1 MDRQSTNSLPQ
12 KTDHHIPGPS
22 FPTSGETVS
31 KVYRRG
37 THRCVNPAET
47 LDRVGPRLAQMGITR
62 IANITGL
69 DRIGIPV
76 ALACRPNSRSLS
88 VSQGKGATL
97 DAAKASAAMES
108 IELYHA
114 ENIRLPL
121 RLSSY
126 EDLRRTERVVDVA
139 DLPLTKNGLFHKHR
153 RLLWIE
159 GRDLLHNENVWVP
172 YEMVSTDFTLPF
184 PEGYGCFPP
193 NSNGLA
199 SGNSLM
205 EAISHGLCEVVER
218 DALTLWSLHSAE
230 ERSRTEVDLKT
241 VSEELCLELLEKFA
255 KANVEV
261 RVWDVTSDIKLP
273 SFRCLIAESSQ
284 DLMHFGYSG
293 RGFGCHPSRDVAL
306 SRALTEA
313 AQARL
318 TYIAGSRDDVSR
330 AGYQRMRNGG
340 TKPLSLDTE
349 PPARRDYAS
358 ILDFD
363 GRTLVD
369 DLQQELNLLADCGV
383 RRVIVID
390 LTHDELQIPVVKVVI
405 PGLEGVIFE
414 DDYSPGS
421 RAAAGPK
428 HNERHHLHGSHFVGD
443 IG

>member
-1 MDRQSTNSLPQ
+1 MDRQLTKSDPQ
-12 KTDHHIPGPS
+12 KAADCISRILSSSPVVAKS
-22 FPTSGETVS
+22 
-31 KVYRRG
+31 YRRG
-37 THRCVNPAET
+37 THRCVDPGET
-47 LDRVGPRLAQMGITR
+47 LERVTPHLAQMGITR

-126 EDLRRTERVVDVA
+126 EDLRRTERVVEVG
-139 DLPLTKNGLFHKHR
+139 DLPLTKDGLFHKHR

-159 GRDLLHNENVWVP
+159 GHDLLHDENVWVP
-172 YEMVSTDFTLPF
+172 FEMVSTDFTLPF

-199 SGNSLM
+199 SGNTLT

-218 DALTLWSLHSAE
+218 DAITLWSLLGAE
-230 ERSRTEVDLKT
+230 DRTQTEVNLDT
-241 VSEELCLELLEKFA
+241 VSDDLCRELLNKFA
-255 KANVEV
+255 QAKVAV

-273 SFRCLIAESSQ
+273 CFRCLIAESNQ
-284 DLMHFGYSG
+284 DLTHFGYAG

-330 AGYQRMRNGG
+330 SGYERMRNAAAK
-340 TKPLSLDTE
+340 TSSSETE
-349 PPARRDYAS
+349 PPAQRPYFS

-363 GRTLVD
+363 GHTLTD
-369 DLQQELNLLADCGV
+369 DLQQELNLLTAGGTN
-383 RRVIVID
+383 RVIVID
-390 LTHDELQIPVVKVVI
+390 LTHNELQIPVVKVVI

-414 DDYSPGS
+414 DDYSPGA
-421 RAAAGPK
+421 RAARWTK
-428 HNERHHLHGSHFVGD
+428 SQ
-443 IG
+443 

>member
-1 MDRQSTNSLPQ
+1 MDRQSTNFRPQ
-12 KTDHHIPGPS
+12 KAAHCISDLSSLIT
-22 FPTSGETVS
+22 GETVS
-31 KVYRRG
+31 KAFRRG
-37 THRCVNPAET
+37 THRSVDPRET
-47 LDRVGPRLAQMGITR
+47 LDRIGPHLASMGITR

-121 RLSSY
+121 RLSTF
-126 EDLRRTERVVDVA
+126 EDLRSTERVVEVGA
-139 DLPLTKNGLFHKHR
+139 LPLAKDGLFHKYR

-159 GRDLLHNENVWVP
+159 GHDLLHDENMWVP
-172 YEMVSTDFTLPF
+172 FEMVSTDFTLPF

-199 SGNSLM
+199 SGNSLT
-205 EAISHGLCEVVER
+205 EAISHGLCEVIER
-218 DALTLWSLHSAE
+218 DAITLWSLHSAE
-230 ERSRTEVDLKT
+230 ERSQTEVDVTT
-241 VSEELCLELLEKFA
+241 VTDDLCCELLEKFA
-255 KANVEV
+255 KAKVAV
-261 RVWDVTSDIKLP
+261 RVWDVTSDIGLAC
-273 SFRCLIAESSQ
+273 FRCLIAESNQ
-284 DLMHFGYSG
+284 DLTHFGYSG
-293 RGFGCHPSRDVAL
+293 RGFGCHPSSGVAL

-330 AGYQRMRNGG
+330 AGYERMRNRAA
-340 TKPLSLDTE
+340 KPPSLE
-349 PPARRDYAS
+349 PEPSARRNYAS
-358 ILDFD
+358 SPDFD
-363 GRTLVD
+363 GQTLTD
-369 DLQQELNLLADCGV
+369 DLQQELNRLAACGV
-383 RRVIVID
+383 SRVIVIN
-390 LTHDELQIPVVKVVI
+390 LTHDGLQIPVVKVVI

-421 RAAAGPK
+421 RAARLAK
-428 HNERHHLHGSHFVGD
+428 AQ
-443 IG
+443 